1 MNQDLIQTGDIL
13 HCRGKRL
20 ISRLIMR
27 FTKSKWSHTA
37 LAIRIDGKLFIIDAQ
52 RDGLN
57 LRPFDA
63 WHSKYGYK
71 ILVCRTM
78 KANWMFSKSYIKER
92 AMGKIGVTAYDF
104 ESLFIRYPWKLLT
117 GKWKNRGSKEDD
129 RFYCS
134 EFVAWTYS
142 VPNWFEMSPEL
153 IYEWCIQNG
162 FQVIQKNY

>member
-37 LAIRIDGKLFIIDAQ
+37 LAIRIEGKLFVIDAQ

-63 WHSKYGYK
+63 WHAKYEYK
-71 ILVCRTM
+71 ILVCRSTSD
-78 KANWMFSKSYIKER
+78 WYSDTQSKVKKR
-92 AMGKIGVTAYDF
+92 ALDRIGVTLYDF
-104 ESLFIRYPWKLLT
+104 ESLFLRYPWKLLT

-134 EFVAWTYS
+134 EFVAWAYS
-142 VPNWFEMSPEL
+142 VPNWFEMSPQLVYDWSME
-153 IYEWCIQNG
+153 NG